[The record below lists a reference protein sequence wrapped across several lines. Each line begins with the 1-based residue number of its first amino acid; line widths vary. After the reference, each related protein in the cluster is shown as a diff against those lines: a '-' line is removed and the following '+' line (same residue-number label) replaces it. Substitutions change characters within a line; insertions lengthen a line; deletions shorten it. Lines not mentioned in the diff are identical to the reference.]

1 MERRDSSAPLGGEDA
16 GRVWFEM
23 TRSAVAATAVA
34 ALLLVGCGHAVRD
47 SVKTSGE
54 AAERAVREWERSQS
68 ALVLAEDARNA
79 ARDAAASAADPPS
92 LGNRDDFIEDLADDA
107 RDRAEDAK
115 DRADDARDRAKDV
128 HARARDAEEGAKK
141 ASEWMSGKGFY
152 TSEQYWDCDRYR
164 RHEAFEDQPEA
175 CQHANEARAL
185 AEVVRWR
192 ADRAQTVAEHAR
204 ALAYETRSLAQR
216 AEAERRPGGRLRL
229 LAEAEQLQ
237 EQAADTLAAARAA
250 YAEQNREWQG
260 LQARAGRWLE
270 DAERTYAAIKGDGGG
285 GWASALLGG
294 AIGAVAGAAGASAL
308 GLTGSAALEL
318 ATVTTVA
325 GAEAGAGGDGT
336 LTQAAVDAVSDGGVT
351 PPVAGTAAGTDPALD
366 EALDSIAAGLVTRAD
381 GGRAGA
387 GVFDAGVRTSEEAP
401 GAPGRR
407 RSPAGGGAGGGGTVG
422 TAFDALD
429 RAFAAEA
436 AGLGADP
443 EPVAS
448 GDRSGDAAI
457 ADPFAALEQAFAAE
471 AASSPAEPVPAS
483 DGNTD
488 TAVADPFA
496 ALEQAF
502 AAEAAEESVEQ
513 VAAGGGRE
521 SAAPATA
528 DPFAA
533 LEQAFAAQRDA
544 EAAEDE
550 EDGGA
555 VDAEPID
562 TVGADP
568 FAALDLAFAAEA
580 AELSADEETDAGNAS
595 AASVN
600 AGPFIALEE
609 QFVAEVPEEVT
620 EAAAAPEPADSA
632 DAFAALDRAF
642 AVEAAD
648 DVAQG
653 DAANVVDAAPEPTDA
668 NGSAA
673 PVALVVPLE
682 VATAADPS
690 ASATSEPANLTE
702 WVRVVSAGV
711 TAAEE
716 AAGEAES
723 AAAGTGSWFGRTT
736 TCVNALDRL
745 SNALQSVERLTVG
758 EERPSYVTSAAG
770 EETYA
775 ELGER
780 LETARERGRAA
791 CESIGRPQ

>member
-1 MERRDSSAPLGGEDA
+1 
-16 GRVWFEM
+16 M

-34 ALLLVGCGHAVRD
+34 ALLLAGCGHAVRD

-79 ARDAAASAADPPS
+79 ARDAAAAAADPPS
-92 LGNRDDFIEDLADDA
+92 LGNRDDVIEDLADDA
-107 RDRAEDAK
+107 KDRADDAE

-128 HARARDAEEGAKK
+128 RDRARDAEEGAKK

-175 CQHANEARAL
+175 CRHANEARAL

-192 ADRAQTVAEHAR
+192 ADRAQTVSEHAQ

-216 AEAERRPGGRLRL
+216 AEAERRRGGRREEL
-229 LAEAEQLQ
+229 LAEADQLQ
-237 EQAADTLAAARAA
+237 EQAADTLAAVRAA

-260 LQARAGRWLE
+260 LQARAARWLE
-270 DAERTYAAIKGDGGG
+270 DAERTYAAIKQDDGGG

-294 AIGAVAGAAGASAL
+294 AIGAAAGAAGASAL
-308 GLTGSAALEL
+308 GLTGSEALEL

-351 PPVAGTAAGTDPALD
+351 PPVAGTAAAVDPSLD
-366 EALDSIAAGLVTRAD
+366 EALDSIAAGLLTGAD

-387 GVFDAGVRTSEEAP
+387 GAFDAGVRTLEEAP

-407 RSPAGGGAGGGGTVG
+407 RSPAGGGGGGGGDTAG

-436 AGLGADP
+436 DAGGFGADTA
-443 EPVAS
+443 PVDGGGSS
-448 GDRSGDAAI
+448 GDTAATDAFAALERAFAAEAADSTAAPVPASDGNTDATDAFAALEQAFAAEADAADR
-457 ADPFAALEQAFAAE
+457 ATAGGGRGSADTADRDPFAALEQAFAAE
-471 AASSPAEPVPAS
+471 
-483 DGNTD
+483 
-488 TAVADPFA
+488 
-496 ALEQAF
+496 
-502 AAEAAEESVEQ
+502 
-513 VAAGGGRE
+513 
-521 SAAPATA
+521 
-528 DPFAA
+528 
-533 LEQAFAAQRDA
+533 RDA
-544 EAAEDE
+544 EAAEDDNE
-550 EDGGA
+550 GGA

-562 TVGADP
+562 PVVENA
-568 FAALDLAFAAEA
+568 FAALEQAFAAEA
-580 AELSADEETDAGNAS
+580 AELSADEETDDRNVGAAS
-595 AASVN
+595 AN
-600 AGPFIALEE
+600 ATPFAAPE
-609 QFVAEVPEEVT
+609 QAFVAEVPEEVR
-620 EAAAAPEPADSA
+620 EDAAAAVVDTAPEPAESA
-632 DAFAALDRAF
+632 DAFAALEQAF

-648 DVAQG
+648 DVVQG
-653 DAANVVDAAPEPTDA
+653 DEANLVDAEPEPTDA

-682 VATAADPS
+682 VETAADPS
-690 ASATSEPANLTE
+690 ASATPEPANLAE
-702 WVRVVSAGV
+702 WVRMVSAGV

-716 AAGEAES
+716 AAGEVES
-723 AAAGTGSWFGRTT
+723 ATAGTGSWFGRTT

-745 SNALQSVERLTVG
+745 SNALQRVERLTVG
-758 EERPSYVTSAAG
+758 EGRPSYVTAAAG
-770 EETYA
+770 EETYT
-775 ELGER
+775 ELVER
-780 LETARERGRAA
+780 LDSAGERGRAA

>member
-1 MERRDSSAPLGGEDA
+1 
-16 GRVWFEM
+16 M

-34 ALLLVGCGHAVRD
+34 ALLLAGCGHAVRD

-54 AAERAVREWERSQS
+54 AAERAVREWERTQS

-79 ARDAAASAADPPS
+79 ARDAAAAAAAPPA
-92 LGNRDDFIEDLADDA
+92 LGDRDDFIEDRAKDARDRADDAEDRADDA
-107 RDRAEDAK
+107 RDRAEDL
-115 DRADDARDRAKDV
+115 RN
-128 HARARDAEEGAKK
+128 RARDAEEGAKK
-141 ASEWMSGKGFY
+141 ASEWMAGKGFY
-152 TSEQYWDCDRYR
+152 TSEQYWDCARYR
-164 RHEAFEDQPEA
+164 GHEAFEDQPEA
-175 CQHANEARAL
+175 CQHANEALAL

-192 ADRAQTVAEHAR
+192 ANRAQTVAEHAR

-216 AEAERRPGGRLRL
+216 AEAERRTGGRRGEL

-237 EQAADTLAAARAA
+237 EQAAETLAAVRAA

-270 DAERTYAAIKGDGGG
+270 DAERTYAAIKGEGGG
-285 GWASALLGG
+285 GWASALIGG

-308 GLTGSAALEL
+308 GLTGSEALEL

-325 GAEAGAGGDGT
+325 GAEAGGGGDGT
-336 LTQAAVDAVSDGGVT
+336 LTQAAVNAVSDGGVT
-351 PPVAGTAAGTDPALD
+351 PPVAGTAAAVDPSLD
-366 EALDSIAAGLVTRAD
+366 AVFDSIEAGLLTRID

-387 GVFDAGVRTSEEAP
+387 GAFDAGVRTPEEAT
-401 GAPGRR
+401 GAWSPE
-407 RSPAGGGAGGGGTVG
+407 SPAGGGAGGGGTAG

-429 RAFAAEA
+429 RAFAVEA
-436 AGLGADP
+436 GGFGADP
-443 EPVAS
+443 APVDG
-448 GDRSGDAAI
+448 GDRSGDAAVT
-457 ADPFAALEQAFAAE
+457 DPFAALDQAFAAE
-471 AASSPAEPVPAS
+471 AAGSPAEPVPAS

-488 TAVADPFA
+488 AAVSDAFA
-496 ALEQAF
+496 ALDQAF
-502 AAEAAEESVEQ
+502 AAEAAEESVDQ
-513 VAAGGGRE
+513 AAAGGGSG

-533 LEQAFAAQRDA
+533 LERAFAAQRDA

-550 EDGGA
+550 EEGGA

-595 AASVN
+595 AASAN
-600 AGPFIALEE
+600 AGPFVALEE

-620 EAAAAPEPADSA
+620 EAAAAVDAAPEPADSA

-653 DAANVVDAAPEPTDA
+653 DAANVVDATPEPTDA
-668 NGSAA
+668 NGLAS

-682 VATAADPS
+682 VEAAADSP
-690 ASATSEPANLTE
+690 ASVTTEPANLAE
-702 WVRVVSAGV
+702 WVRMVSAGM

-716 AAGEAES
+716 AAGEAEL

-745 SNALQSVERLTVG
+745 SNALQRVERLTVG
-758 EERPSYVTSAAG
+758 EERPSSVTSAAG